1 MNTSTTQEPTVA
13 TIDRVLWR
21 DDLQATLQV
30 SGETMRRWINANKL
44 PKPDVALSR
53 KTMGWKMSTLR
64 AAGINLP

>member
-1 MNTSTTQEPTVA
+1 MSPDAGTSA
-13 TIDRVLWR
+13 ASAIDRVMWR
-21 DDLQATLQV
+21 EDLQRALEV